1 MSTPAQL
8 AANLANAQAST
19 GPRTEEGKA
28 ASSKN
33 ATKHGLFAT
42 HDFIRPGE
50 EPLYAELDDSLR
62 LDLAPSGIL
71 EHNLVDEIRR
81 AMWRLRRCGQVEESF
96 IATLDGDAQPDP
108 MQNEA
113 DAKIQNSVDRARA
126 QSHRLLHKCTAEL
139 RKLQTERH
147 FRNEHFEAGA
157 DISNLGLCDLRAVRK
172 GIDQQVAASLRQH
185 KLDEINTL
193 NQIFQDNDKRVAAV
207 PMAPAQTPETP
218 VTGERTGCDARPQR
232 SGQQQP
238 EPGGAAGSCA
248 VTKETQTPRNAPCP
262 CKSGEK
268 YKRCCGKN
276 APPVLNNPGCPVSTS
291 PAASRR
297 AA

>member
-96 IATLDGDAQPDP
+96 IATLDADAQPDP
-108 MQNEA
+108 MQNEPA
-113 DAKIQNSVDRARA
+113 AKLQASVDRARA

-139 RKLQTERH
+139 RRLQTDRQYAQE
-147 FRNEHFEAGA
+147 FFFEDA
-157 DISNLGLCDLRAVRK
+157 DTSDIGIADWRAITK
-172 GIDQQVAASLRQH
+172 AH
-185 KLDEINTL
+185 
-193 NQIFQDNDKRVAAV
+193 
-207 PMAPAQTPETP
+207 
-218 VTGERTGCDARPQR
+218 GERTRGELRQKKLDRLDNMLSMVQR
-232 SGQQQP
+232 
-238 EPGGAAGSCA
+238 AATEAS
-248 VTKETQTPRNAPCP
+248 
-262 CKSGEK
+262 
-268 YKRCCGKN
+268 
-276 APPVLNNPGCPVSTS
+276 
-291 PAASRR
+291 AASGMPLTNQTRSEAQEAQK